1 MNLIQT
7 LNIMKDSKQV
17 FWSSDCFSALKSP
30 QGEMTFKL
38 RLEGWTGFVKF
49 SFCAF
54 MFSSVKQG

>member
-1 MNLIQT
+1 
-7 LNIMKDSKQV
+7 MKDSKQV